1 MKIKWLGHSC
11 FLIQSDSGMRI
22 ITDPYNQ
29 VQGIKYAPI
38 KEVADIVT
46 ISHDHFDHNAVS
58 AVAGKP
64 VVVKRSGNISVK
76 GISFKCITSHHDEE
90 GGKQRGSNIIL
101 CFTMDGVK
109 ICHLGDLG
117 HPLNKSQL
125 GEIGEVDILFIPIGG
140 FFTIDARV
148 ASQICNELQP
158 KITIPMHYK
167 TAKLDF
173 PVAGVNDFLMG
184 KNNFRKLNSNELEIK
199 FETLPSTP
207 QIIVFAL
214 SS

>member
-11 FLIQSDSGMRI
+11 FLIESDSGMRI

-29 VQGIKYAPI
+29 MQGIKYAPI
-38 KEVADIVT
+38 KEIADVVT
-46 ISHDHFDHNAVS
+46 TSHDHFDHNAIS

-64 VVVKRSGNISVK
+64 VVVRQSGNSSVK
-76 GISFKCITSHHDEE
+76 GISFNGITSHHDEE

-101 CFTMDGVK
+101 CFTLDKVK

-125 GEIGEVDILFIPIGG
+125 SEIGEVDILFIPIGG
-140 FFTIDARV
+140 FYTIDARV

-173 PVAGVNDFLMG
+173 PIAGVDDFLMG
-184 KNNFRKLNSNELEIK
+184 KNNFRKLNSNEMEIK
-199 FETLPSTP
+199 FETLPPDP
-207 QIIVFAL
+207 QIIIFAV